1 MKNSMGSW
9 LKVAGVVVASGFSRR
24 FGDDKLHVK
33 ILDKPLMSWA
43 LESIA
48 QLDYRAVVLRKMNEK
63 RGLVPS
69 GFTVLVN
76 LNAERGLSSSL
87 RVAASWTPSD
97 AEGLAV
103 VLADMPFTKKVVNHL
118 VKVFSSGD
126 FDAVSAGIDGNP
138 VNPVVFSRRV
148 LHHLITLE
156 GDVGAK
162 TLLKKINTCVIDFDR
177 RLLTDVDTTEDLTRA
192 VSLAEELR
200 RLKYLD

>member
-1 MKNSMGSW
+1 MGSW

-24 FGDDKLHVK
+24 VGDDKLHVK

-200 RLKYLD
+200 RLK